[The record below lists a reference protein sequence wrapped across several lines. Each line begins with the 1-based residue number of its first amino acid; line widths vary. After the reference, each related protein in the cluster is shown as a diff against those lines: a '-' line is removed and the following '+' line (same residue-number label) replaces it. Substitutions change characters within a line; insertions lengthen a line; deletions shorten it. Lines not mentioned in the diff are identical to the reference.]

1 MTLTNDQKVTLLKN
15 LIRVRELDEWF
26 AQALLSGK
34 LPLFYHSTQVQEAV
48 GVGACT
54 FLEDGDSVYATH
66 RGHGISKLVP
76 RGVSMESILAEHYG
90 KLTGNSGGASGW
102 HPCAPEKGFPMYT
115 ALIAE
120 NLGLA
125 AGTALAHKL
134 DGKQRVVVAFEGDAA
149 AAKAEFHEAI
159 NFAAVN
165 QLPLIVVIENNEM
178 GQHTPA
184 STYLVNKDIADFAP
198 GYGIPGAV
206 VDGQDVIAVH
216 EAVQTAVARARA
228 GEGTSLIECKTFRL
242 RGHSEGGPNVSMD
255 QPRSQEEADEW
266 LRNRDPV
273 KLFSAELV
281 NSKIVEQAD
290 IDRFHDEAK
299 AEIERALELADAAP
313 VIPSFEHLQS
323 LLFAE

>member
-1 MTLTNDQKVTLLKN
+1 VALTDEQKVLLLRN

-26 AQALLSGK
+26 IQALLSGK

-66 RGHGISKLVP
+66 RGHGISKLLP
-76 RGVSMESILAEHYG
+76 RGVSIESILAEHFG
-90 KLTGNSGGASGW
+90 KITGNSGGASGW

-115 ALIAE
+115 ALISE

-125 AGTALAHKL
+125 SGTALAHKL
-134 DGKQRVVVAFEGDAA
+134 DGRERVVVAFEGDAA
-149 AAKAEFHEAI
+149 GAKAEFHEAI

-165 QLPLIVVIENNEM
+165 RLPLIVVIENNEM
-178 GQHTPA
+178 GQHTPL

-198 GYGIPGAV
+198 GIGIPGVV

-228 GEGTSLIECKTFRL
+228 GEGASLIECKTFRL

-255 QPRSQEEADEW
+255 QQRSKEEAEEW
-266 LRNRDPV
+266 LRTRDPV
-273 KLFSAELV
+273 KLFSAQLIEEGILD
-281 NSKIVEQAD
+281 EAQ
-290 IDRFHDEAK
+290 IDRIRDDARQ
-299 AEIERALELADAAP
+299 EIEEALVLAEAAP
-313 VIPSFEHLQS
+313 VISSFEHLQS

>member
-1 MTLTNDQKVTLLKN
+1 MTLTDDQKTTLLTN

-26 AQALLSGK
+26 VDALLTGK
-34 LPLFYHSTQVQEAV
+34 LPLFYHSTQIQEAV
-48 GVGACT
+48 GVGGCT

-66 RGHGISKLVP
+66 RGHGISKLIP
-76 RGVSMESILAEHYG
+76 RGVSVESILAEHYG
-90 KLTGNSGGASGW
+90 KVTGNSGGASGW

-115 ALIAE
+115 ALVAE

-134 DGKQRVVVAFEGDAA
+134 DGLGRVVVAFEGDAS

-159 NFAAVN
+159 IFAAAN
-165 QLPLIVVIENNEM
+165 RLPLIVVVENNEM

-198 GYGIPGAV
+198 GFGIPGAV
-206 VDGQDVIAVH
+206 VDGQDVVAVH
-216 EAVQTAVARARA
+216 DAVQVAVARARA
-228 GEGTSLIECKTFRL
+228 GEGGTLIECKTFRL

-255 QPRSQEEADEW
+255 QPRSKEEADEW
-266 LRNRDPV
+266 LTKRDPV
-273 KLFSAELV
+273 KLFTRELV
-281 NSKIVEQAD
+281 DQGVLTQLEVDSIHQDA
-290 IDRFHDEAK
+290 RDEI
-299 AEIERALELADAAP
+299 AEGLRLADAAP

-323 LLFAE
+323 LLFAD